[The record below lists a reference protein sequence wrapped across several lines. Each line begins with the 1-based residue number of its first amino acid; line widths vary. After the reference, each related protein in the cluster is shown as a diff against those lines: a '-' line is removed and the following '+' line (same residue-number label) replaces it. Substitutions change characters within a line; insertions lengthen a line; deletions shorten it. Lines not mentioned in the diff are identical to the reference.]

1 MKEQPEQSHGTNFL
15 SYTCQETHC
24 STGDI
29 FDDEG
34 DDEHDDGDGNDD
46 IEDNKDNDDFDV
58 NKIWKRDFWLKYD

>member
-15 SYTCQETHC
+15 SYICQKTHC

-46 IEDNKDNDDFDV
+46 IETRTMMTLMSTKIENEIFD
-58 NKIWKRDFWLKYD
+58 